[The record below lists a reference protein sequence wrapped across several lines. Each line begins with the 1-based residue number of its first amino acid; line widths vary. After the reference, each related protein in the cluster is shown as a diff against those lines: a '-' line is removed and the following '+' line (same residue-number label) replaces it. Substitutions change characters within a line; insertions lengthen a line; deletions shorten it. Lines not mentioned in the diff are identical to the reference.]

1 MSWPVHP
8 LTLVWQWEKALA
20 SEWEKIDDVAHKMIA
35 TPEGR
40 KGFLKMIE
48 FSSPAS
54 KELGIQA
61 AIDKEM
67 LAIP

>member
-1 MSWPVHP
+1 M
-8 LTLVWQWEKALA
+8 A